1 MALLTR
7 VRSWYFDEPYK
18 RTEVEFSLSK
28 EEHWGQQKIQ
38 HSTAEVATFIYRR
51 SSIHLQKIQHSSTE
65 DPTFIYRRSN
75 IHLEN
80 HHHGE
85 KRTPQKAADK
95 RTRGHSFNKPFTE
108 PRSIFWL
115 RRGEP
120 QRGLNPANYTTSTAV
135 KLTNIWSCGNGL
147 SAVTCVVNLAW
158 NVLLDMQL
166 KEWLIWN
173 GKYSQNWTVDSL
185 LLGYNRS
192 LENWEYIF
200 LSITTLSELDKWF
213 PVQQFQLAE

>member
-1 MALLTR
+1 MALLPR

-38 HSTAEVATFIYRR
+38 HSTAEVA
-51 SSIHLQKIQHSSTE
+51 
-65 DPTFIYRRSN
+65 TFIYRRSN

-120 QRGLNPANYTTSTAV
+120 QRGVNPANYTTSTAV

-173 GKYSQNWTVDSL
+173 GKYDDHCIDIL
-185 LLGYNRS
+185 L
-192 LENWEYIF
+192 
-200 LSITTLSELDKWF
+200 
-213 PVQQFQLAE
+213 